1 MVKAFLI
8 ILICLPSYLLADNTD
23 RGFGSIENDRSEP
36 ISFSSD
42 SLSFNQE
49 TGTSEMKGSVS
60 IIQGDTVLSSD
71 YAEVSFNVDTN
82 ELERFY
88 ASGNVV
94 LKSGNDIAR
103 GNEAIYNFIENKL
116 LFLKIFISS
125 IPVMIMGYI
134 LVKYNVIDELRNIK
148 IIAFTTLIFG
158 VLLYISDKY
167 KLHNDI
173 ENNFTLKS
181 AIIIGVFQIL
191 SLIIDL

>member
-49 TGTSEMKGSVS
+49 TGTSELKGSVS
-60 IIQGDTVLSSD
+60 LVQGDTVLSSD
-71 YAEVSFNVDTN
+71 YAEISFKVDTN
-82 ELERFY
+82 ELARFY

-103 GNEAIYNFIENKL
+103 GNEAIYNFIKGEL
-116 LFLKIFISS
+116 TFLGDVQFSQSGSTLKAEKAVINTETGSAS
-125 IPVMIMGYI
+125 MTG
-134 LVKYNVIDELRNIK
+134 NVQ
-148 IIAFTTLIFG
+148 TTLLPTKQEG
-158 VLLYISDKY
+158 SS
-167 KLHNDI
+167 
-173 ENNFTLKS
+173 E
-181 AIIIGVFQIL
+181 
-191 SLIIDL
+191 